1 MPSSQ
6 YYEAAQQTVFV
17 IGHRNPD
24 TDSICSAIAYAW
36 LKNRLSE
43 RDAASGKGEGLSYIP
58 MRAGHVNQETAFVLN
73 YFHIPDPDYITNVE
87 PQVKDIAIKQVEGIV
102 ENISL

>member
-36 LKNRLSE
+36 LKNQLEE
-43 RDAASGKGEGLSYIP
+43 REAKARGESPRVRYVAMRSG
-58 MRAGHVNQETAFVLN
+58 HDNQESACVLSI
-73 YFHIPDPDYITNVE
+73 FQVPEPDYTTNVE
-87 PQVKDIAIKQVEGIV
+87 P
-102 ENISL
+102 